1 MSSSKSLCKEVNQ
14 SKWWATVEEGLKGDP
29 LYQFHICTCV
39 GLDGMHQRISFHCF
53 KATAYYFWKI
63 LKFRWSHRLL
73 EKVKYYTYLWKKAK
87 KHLGRYRPIGLTS
100 ALEKIT
106 AELLM
111 ISFSRHL
118 NGAKEWGHELYS
130 TLDRPHFKY
139 WMNFGP
145 CNMRETLENWRGFS
159 EGLPRWLE
167 D

>member
-1 MSSSKSLCKEVNQ
+1 MVSHSGGGSKGWPSLPVPHMHVCWTGWDASKGFFPLFQ
-14 SKWWATVEEGLKGDP
+14 SYCLLFLKDSKVQMKPYITRKG
-29 LYQFHICTCV
+29 Q
-39 GLDGMHQRISFHCF
+39 
-53 KATAYYFWKI
+53 I
-63 LKFRWSHRLL
+63 LCLSM
-73 EKVKYYTYLWKKAK
+73 KKGKK
-87 KHLGRYRPIGLTS
+87 KHLGRYRIVGLTS